1 MIELGMKRVRGVIQ
15 NFLREQAPDAPP
27 EEADREGD
35 EHDHVDPLVI
45 KLGAIHLSD
54 GDVQGQLTGP
64 EELAVT
70 SDPAAVVNTTGG
82 VIVRDE
88 HALYKQAWVSGTLDA
103 VLMLF

>member
-1 MIELGMKRVRGVIQ
+1 MELGMKRVRGVIQ

-54 GDVQGQLTGP
+54 GDVQGQLTI

-88 HALYKQAWVSGTLDA
+88 HALYKQVWVSGTLDVDA